1 MKILIA
7 GGGTGG
13 HIYPALAI
21 ADAIREA
28 HPEAEVLFVG
38 ARGRMEMEKVPLA
51 GYPIE
56 GLDIAGIQRR
66 LTWKNLLIPF
76 KVAGSLLKSFRI
88 IRRFKP
94 DVAIGVGGYASGP
107 ALRVASWMG
116 VPVVLQEQNSYA
128 GITNRLLAKSAALIC
143 VAWPGMDRYFPGA
156 NIVLTGNPLRSQ
168 FSRYDLTTQD
178 ARQQLGLD
186 PNLRTI
192 LVMGGS
198 LGARA
203 LNEAIQV
210 GVSWLNTHPD
220 HQILWQCG
228 NSHYASCVESE
239 VAQLPQVHLRPYLDQ
254 MDLAYTAAD
263 IIVARA
269 GALTISELCLVGKP
283 AILVPS
289 PFVAEDHQSKNAQAL
304 AQVGAAVVIA
314 NDRVGELL
322 FSEIEHLASDVVLRK
337 SMAARM
343 SEQARPGASKE
354 IARRIVQLI
363 KPVEV

>member
-21 ADAIREA
+21 ADAIREIEPRA
-28 HPEAEVLFVG
+28 DILFVG
-38 ARGRMEMEKVPLA
+38 AKGRMEMEKVPLA
-51 GYPIE
+51 GYRIE
-56 GLDIAGIQRR
+56 GLDIAGVQRR

-76 KVAGSLLKSFRI
+76 KLAGSLWRSFQI

-107 ALRVASWMG
+107 ALRVASWLG
-116 VPVVLQEQNSYA
+116 VPIVLQEQNSYA
-128 GITNRLLAKSAALIC
+128 GMTNRLLGKSAALIC

-168 FSRYDLTTQD
+168 FSRHDLTPQS
-178 ARQQLGLD
+178 AREQLGMD
-186 PNLRTI
+186 PDLRTI

-203 LNEAIQV
+203 LNEAIQ
-210 GVSWLNTHPD
+210 GGLPWLTDHPD

-228 NSHYASCVESE
+228 NSHLTSCQESE
-239 VAQLPQVHLRPYLDQ
+239 VAGLPQVHLRAYLDQ
-254 MDLAYTAAD
+254 MDLAYAAAD

-289 PFVAEDHQSKNAQAL
+289 PFVAEDHQTKNARAL
-304 AQVGAAVVIA
+304 AKVGAAVLIDNA
-314 NDRVGELL
+314 RVGELL
-322 FSEIEHLASDVVLRK
+322 FSEIERLASDVVLRK

-363 KPVEV
+363 KPAKS

>member
-21 ADAIREA
+21 ADAIRDT
-28 HPEAEVLFVG
+28 HPEAEVLFIG

-76 KVAGSLLKSFRI
+76 KLASSLWKSFRI
-88 IRRFKP
+88 IIRFKP

-107 ALRVASWMG
+107 ALRMASWLG

-128 GITNRLLAKSAALIC
+128 GMTNRLLAQSAALIC
-143 VAWPGMDRYFPGA
+143 VAWPGMDRYFPGG
-156 NIVLTGNPLRSQ
+156 NIVLTGNPLRAQ
-168 FSRYDLTTQD
+168 FSRHDLTAQD
-178 ARQQLGLD
+178 ARQQLGMD
-186 PNLRTI
+186 PDLRTI
-192 LVMGGS
+192 LIMGGS

-203 LNEAIQV
+203 LNEAVQG
-210 GVSWLNTHPD
+210 GVAWLKDHPD
-220 HQILWQCG
+220 HQLLWQCG
-228 NSHYASCVESE
+228 NDHLHACQESE
-239 VAQLPQVHLRPYLDQ
+239 VASLPQVHLRPYLDQ
-254 MDLAYTAAD
+254 MDLAYAAAD

-289 PFVAEDHQSKNAQAL
+289 PYVAEDHQTKNAQAL
-304 AQVGAAVVIA
+304 AHAGAAVVIE
-314 NDRVGELL
+314 NDRVGTRL
-322 FSEIEHLASDVVLRK
+322 FSEIERLASDVVLRK
-337 SMAARM
+337 SMASHM
-343 SEQARPGASKE
+343 SEQARPGASKD

-363 KPVEV
+363 KPKEA